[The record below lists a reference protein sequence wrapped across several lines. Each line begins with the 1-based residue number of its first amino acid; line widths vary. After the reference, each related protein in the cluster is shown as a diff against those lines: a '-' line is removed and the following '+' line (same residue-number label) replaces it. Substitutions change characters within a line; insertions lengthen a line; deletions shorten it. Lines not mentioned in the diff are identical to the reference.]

1 MNRSAFIRTLASF
14 GILLFLG
21 TYFITEAKFILLPIT
36 FAILLALTL
45 LPLNNGLRKW
55 IRSDVLSILI
65 SFFILALPIFGFFWL
80 AGMQMNEII
89 KDSSAMNLNPRDLSR
104 RLEEWIQ
111 PYYEFESTDLTAWIA
126 ENLSTVVQGPVNFLS
141 EYLSASVEIATQVA
155 LILILSFL
163 FLLYKRAF
171 GGFILTQ
178 ISPNKREEGAELIR
192 SMLGVIQGYLSGMVI
207 VIIIL
212 SLLNSLG
219 LWALGIPYPFFW
231 GFLAGVLAII
241 PYVGTLIGGFLP
253 FAYSLFIMEYWWQ
266 PIGIIIIYGIVQS
279 LEGNFITPK
288 IVGDRVRINVLFA
301 ILSIIIG
308 NAIWGIPGMI
318 VALPILAMLKILLEH
333 ISYTRPIAILMSSD
347 ILQRGPELK
356 NEFKE
361 SKYQFFSLFKDDKKE
376 DS

>member
-1 MNRSAFIRTLASF
+1 MNRPAFIRTLAAF
-14 GILLFLG
+14 GILVVLG
-21 TYFITEAKFILLPIT
+21 VYFIIEAKFILLPIT

-45 LPLNNGLRKW
+45 LPLNNWLGKF
-55 IRSDVLSILI
+55 IRSDAVSIILSFIL
-65 SFFILALPIFGFFWL
+65 LALPVLGFFWL
-80 AGMQMNEII
+80 AGVQLDEII
-89 KDSSAMNLNPRDLSR
+89 RDSSALNLNPRDLSR
-104 RLEEWIQ
+104 RLEDWIQ
-111 PYYEFESTDLTAWIA
+111 PYYNFKSTDLTAWIA

-141 EYLSASVEIATQVA
+141 EYLSASVDIATQVA
-155 LILILSFL
+155 LIIILSFL
-163 FLLYKRAF
+163 FLLYRKAF

-178 ISPNKREEGAELIR
+178 VSPSKRKEAGTLIR
-192 SMLGVIQGYLSGMVI
+192 SMLGVIQSYLSGMVI

-253 FAYSLFIMEYWWQ
+253 FAYSLFIMDYWWQ
-266 PIGIIIIYGIVQS
+266 PVGIIIIYGIVQS

-318 VALPILAMLKILLEH
+318 VALPILAMVKILLEH

-361 SKYQFFSLFKDDKKE
+361 SKYQFFSLFKDDKRE